1 MGSVSPLVAVYEKIK
16 KNQPKTKFLFIGSK
30 TGPEK
35 KVIEGY
41 KIPFLE
47 ISTGKLRRYFDWS
60 NFIDPFKIGWGF
72 LQSLVIIIKF
82 KPQVVMVAGSFI
94 GVPVVWAAGFLR
106 VPVLI
111 HQQDI
116 IAGLANKLMANCAT
130 KITVSFEESLKDFSS
145 AKTILTGNPVR
156 TEFYAC
162 HPQNGREVFGLK
174 EGLPI
179 LLILGGGTGAQKL
192 NELVEKS
199 LADLLQF
206 SQIIHLTGLGKK
218 AETTAENYHQFE
230 FLTNEMTDAV
240 CVADLVVTRA
250 GMSTLSELIVLAKPI
265 IIIPIPESH
274 QEFNAD
280 YFQKNNAAVVLS
292 EPSLNKENFI
302 SAVKELFFEK
312 HKSANLA
319 RNITK
324 IMALKGAAKV
334 AKILLEIAKK

>member
-16 KNQPKTKFLFIGSK
+16 KDQPKTDFLFVGSK
-30 TGPEK
+30 TGPER

-41 KIPFLE
+41 KIPFVE
-47 ISTGKLRRYFDWS
+47 ISSGKLRRYFNWS
-60 NFIDPFKIGWGF
+60 NFIDPFKIFLGF

-94 GVPVVWAAGFLR
+94 GVPVAWAAFLLR

-116 IAGLANKLMANCAT
+116 IAGLANKLMANCAK
-130 KITVSFEESLKDFSS
+130 KITVSFEQSLKDFAA

-156 TEFYAC
+156 EEFYAC
-162 HPQNGREVFGLK
+162 NPKRGQEIFSLK
-174 EGLPI
+174 EGLPM
-179 LLILGGGTGAQKL
+179 LLILGGGTGSQRL

-206 SQIIHLTGLGKK
+206 SQIIHITGSGKK
-218 AETTAENYHQFE
+218 VEATAENYHQFE
-230 FLTNEMTDAV
+230 FLTNEMTDAI
-240 CVADLVVTRA
+240 CAADLVITRA

-265 IIIPIPESH
+265 IIIPMPESH
-274 QEFNAD
+274 QEFNAG
-280 YFQKNNAAVVLS
+280 YFQKNNAAMVLS
-292 EPSLNKENFI
+292 ELSLNEEIFV
-302 SAVKELFFEK
+302 SAIKELFFEK
-312 HKSANLA
+312 HKSLNLA

-324 IMALKGAAKV
+324 IMAPNGSEKV
-334 AKILLEIAKK
+334 AKILLEIAK